1 MDFSLE
7 EILNVS
13 ILPLL
18 LGTGYQIF
26 YLATADQLAKS
37 LASRNKQ
44 FTLFLTARL
53 LVLGYSFIFTIIIY
67 SNLINYSGVDTISEL
82 NSQDKLIA
90 IMLFILTSLS
100 VWVFFEFVFGVI
112 KKTVPTTTIAK
123 KGRYYFN
130 SNDLSKLK
138 LKNHKIFILE
148 KINSTQIICYYKCEN
163 EYIRIIL
170 LPSDLNGI
178 SILIEKEEKLITK
191 IKKHFFS
198 YKENTKKNNFFAF
211 LFFSTIVLGFIYI
224 SIDQFKDVYTEFPNP
239 PLLIFLLFL
248 IYLICNLFFLFY
260 YVSFI
265 IVIPSRIETIF
276 LPFFFLKNKFH
287 THNN

>member
-7 EILNVS
+7 EILNIS

-18 LGTGYQIF
+18 LGIGYQIF

-53 LVLGYSFIFTIIIY
+53 LVLGYSFIFVLIIY
-67 SNLINYSGVDTISEL
+67 SNIMNYSGVDALSEL
-82 NSQDKLIA
+82 NSQDKPIA
-90 IMLFILTSLS
+90 IMLFIVTSLS
-100 VWVFFEFVFGVI
+100 VWGFFEFVFSVL
-112 KKTVPTTTIAK
+112 KKTVPTSIITK
-123 KGRYYFN
+123 KARYYFN

-148 KINSTQIICYYKCEN
+148 KINSTQIICYYKLEN

-170 LPSDLNGI
+170 LPSDLNGLG
-178 SILIEKEEKLITK
+178 ILIEKEANLITK
-191 IKKHFFS
+191 IKKHFSS
-198 YKENTKKNNFFAF
+198 YKDSTKKNNCIVFC
-211 LFFSTIVLGFIYI
+211 FFSAIVFGFIYI
-224 SIDQFKDVYTEFPNP
+224 TFDQFKDVFTQFPNP
-239 PLLIFLLFL
+239 PLLIIFIFF
-248 IYLICNLFFLFY
+248 IYLMFNLFFLFY

-265 IVIPSRIETIF
+265 IVISSRIETIF
-276 LPFFFLKNKFH
+276 LPFFFLKNKFFP
-287 THNN
+287 NNN